1 LLHYLLIVALFADVN
16 DRNSTHFLR
25 TEDSISPT
33 GVNDYD
39 SDEDNDSDLDSVA
52 AGLMDRDGY
61 FVYDVEDDT
70 LVMDDAAMEAV
81 TGNDDDV
88 TGLTDAFDMADFFD
102 YFEDNI
108 EWGGHEY
115 DHNRL
120 AAISEDIDEGNGVD
134 AGIDDIGDTDNMIMS
149 SAAVDG

>member
-1 LLHYLLIVALFADVN
+1 M
-16 DRNSTHFLR
+16 R

-70 LVMDDAAMEAV
+70 L
-81 TGNDDDV
+81 
-88 TGLTDAFDMADFFD
+88 
-102 YFEDNI
+102 
-108 EWGGHEY
+108 
-115 DHNRL
+115 